1 MVGSMNKLY
10 DTLSTQFALSDF
22 SQKRSNL
29 AFCAVKPAQL
39 VSLLTHL
46 RDIHQYTHLVMVTC
60 VDWLEDG
67 KFQLTYLLHNYAAKN
82 DLGVLVFI
90 DRDQPVMDSIHHL
103 WKQGR
108 VYQRELF
115 EMFGI
120 VFPGS
125 PGMEE
130 PMILEGWQGPPP
142 MRRDFDTK
150 AYSEAAYSHRER
162 VQNEPEQHMKE
173 QLYPED

>member
-1 MVGSMNKLY
+1 MKELFN
-10 DTLSTQFALSDF
+10 TLSKQFELTDYQS
-22 SQKRSNL
+22 KRDNQ
-29 AFCAVKPAQL
+29 AFVTATSSQL

-46 RDIHQYTHLVMVTC
+46 RDIHGYTHLVMVTC

-67 KFQLTYLLHNYAAKN
+67 KFQVTYLLHNYATKT
-82 DLGVLVFI
+82 DLGIFVFI
-90 DRDQPVMDSIHHL
+90 PRDNPVMDSMHHL
-103 WKQGR
+103 WEQAR
-108 VYQRELF
+108 VYQRELH

-120 VFPGS
+120 DFPGS
-125 PGMEE
+125 PGVYK

-150 AYSEAAYSHRER
+150 VYCEDTYSNRER
-162 VQNEPEQHMKE
+162 QHKEPEQYMKE

>member
-1 MVGSMNKLY
+1 METLFKDLKLHFEVSEM
-10 DTLSTQFALSDF
+10 DA
-22 SQKRSNL
+22 RRPNL
-29 AFCAVKPAQL
+29 AFLKTPKTQL

-46 RDIHQYTHLVMVTC
+46 RDIKGFTHLVMLTC
-60 VDWLEDG
+60 IDYLEEG
-67 KFQLTYLLHNYAAKN
+67 VFLLTYLVHNPIIKV
-82 DLGVLVFI
+82 DLGIQVPVS
-90 DRDQPVMDSIHHL
+90 RTEPVMEGIHHL
-103 WKQGR
+103 WEQGR

-120 VFPGS
+120 DFPGS
-125 PGMEE
+125 PDVHE

-150 AYSEAAYSHRER
+150 AFSEATYSHRPR
-162 VQNEPEQHMKE
+162 DHKEPEEYMKQ